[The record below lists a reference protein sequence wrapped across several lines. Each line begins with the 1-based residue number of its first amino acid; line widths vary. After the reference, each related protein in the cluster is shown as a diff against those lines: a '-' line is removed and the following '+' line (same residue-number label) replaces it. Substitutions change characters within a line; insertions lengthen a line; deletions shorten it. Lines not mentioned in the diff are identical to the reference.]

1 MSFTPDLHRLNP
13 EQWRAAM
20 DDVAGGRASPAFAE
34 LCRRLS
40 PQAQLITT
48 PAERQIYARDL
59 AELPSA
65 MAGLFTMMPSLV
77 LQPSTPEDVAEV
89 LRWSRAH
96 NLPVTPRGLASSAYS
111 GAVPTRGGIVL
122 DLVRMNAIGKL
133 NPEIGTI
140 EVQAGVKWGDLDQH
154 LAKHG
159 HEPATYPSSRFSTVG
174 AWAMMGG
181 YGINAFGGGHF
192 SLWIESLQVVLPD
205 GRLIRC
211 EKDTPEFK
219 RFIGTEGQLGVI
231 TSLRLRVKPRMTC
244 LPVLVYCGS
253 SANGITLVEA
263 VIKAGLR
270 ARHIKLLGRRQ
281 MRTLNCLF
289 HEDHPDQAPLY
300 EEQDAVFLTF
310 EAQAELD
317 RFEALLK
324 TLDLP
329 LTLSPRHVASALWHE
344 RFFSMKAKRF
354 GPSLLAAQ
362 VVLPLAQTARYVEEV
377 AALAERFGLH
387 TETETYV
394 ITQPDGSHAALV
406 MPAFTCDARHPAY
419 LLHLA
424 FVQIVTRLGIKLGG
438 RPYAAGLWN
447 GAFAREKYGDRYEA
461 LRAAKRELDPEGLLN
476 PAKFPRVRTRLGWI
490 ADWIFM
496 PSLFRVLMDGLYL
509 VAPLVGAMARLLDRA
524 GRRAV
529 PATPKSN
536 HHVPVPLTDAELEEA
551 VRACTACG
559 DCLPVCPAYL
569 ITADETVVGRTK
581 LRTGLKV
588 LRHQPVD
595 QRESDHTFLCMYCSA
610 CQDVCQSSLP
620 LVSMYEKI
628 EAKLAEQH
636 GRPDNLIA
644 EFLYQAQTSEAFYPF
659 VGASLYPPPQPEMAL
674 VPANVVPV
682 VQTEDTSETTA
693 GFEFPDYD
701 DARPLL
707 DPELIPVN
715 HGAQRAKYHIETVTA
730 APRVPPPG
738 KFRIRRADHCINCGQ
753 CERACVYGVHFRRPD
768 DVRRMAEPADSQCRN
783 CFRCIQECPKLA
795 LTMSL
800 NPEYQAMGRG
810 IFTAD
815 VVSSLMKQAESG
827 QIPVFGQGYRGP
839 FSGPG
844 FDGMWT
850 DMSEIVRPTRDG
862 IHGREY
868 ISTGVML
875 GRRPD
880 RLRIDPRT
888 KTVLAAPERAMLE
901 LPLPVI
907 FGRMPPAV
915 RLPVVTQ
922 VVASAAHHL
931 QTLAEVNIADW
942 HSALDPYA
950 GAIVLQ
956 VAISDVATAAS
967 LIGRVPAVELMGE
980 GEGAIT
986 NSSALVEAIGQ
997 VRQINPATLIAVR
1010 LPVESTTPS
1019 LALEFARN
1027 QAIDIL
1033 WMAGEDGVNTS
1044 PDDAPSLVEGL
1055 PKIHQA
1061 QVEAGIRD
1069 QITLVA
1075 SGGLA
1080 MAEHCPKSFIL
1091 GADAVVVDWPLAI
1104 ALECR
1109 VNGSCVGDECACNL
1123 SALDPD
1129 WGRQRIV
1136 NLMGAW
1142 RLQILEVL
1150 GAMGLREICRLR
1162 GERGRALFAADLE
1175 KQFFVPLM
1183 SQPASVRLPALVNS
1197 K

>member
-1 MSFTPDLHRLNP
+1 MPFTPDLHRLRP

-20 DDVAGGRASPAFAE
+20 DDVVGGRASPAFAE

-48 PAERQIYARDL
+48 PAERQIYAHDL
-59 AELPSA
+59 AELPSP
-65 MAGLFTMMPSLV
+65 MARLFSMMPGLV
-77 LQPSTPEDVAEV
+77 VQPSTPEDVAEV

-96 NLPVTPRGLASSAYS
+96 NLPTTPRGLASSAYS
-111 GAVPTRGGIVL
+111 GAVPTQGGLVL
-122 DLVRMNAIGKL
+122 DLVRMNAIGEL
-133 NPEIGTI
+133 DRETQTI

-154 LAKHG
+154 LAKYDY
-159 HEPATYPSSRFSTVG
+159 EPATYPSSRFSTVG

-192 SLWIESLQVVLPD
+192 SLWIESLKIVLPD

-211 EKDTPEFK
+211 DKGTPEFN

-231 TSLRLRVKPRMTC
+231 TSLRLRVKPRVTC
-244 LPVLVYCGS
+244 LPILVYCGS
-253 SANGITLVEA
+253 GVNGITLVEA
-263 VIKAGLR
+263 IVKAGVP
-270 ARHIKLLGRRQ
+270 AQHIKLLDWRQ
-281 MRTLNCLF
+281 MRSLNRLF
-289 HEDHPDQAPLY
+289 REEHPKKAAMY

-310 EAQAELD
+310 DAQVELD
-317 RFEALLK
+317 TFEALLK

-329 LTLSPRHVASALWHE
+329 LTLAPRHVALALWHE

-362 VVLPLAQTARYVEEV
+362 VVMPLARTAGYVEKV
-377 AALAERFGLH
+377 AALASRFGLH

-406 MPAFTCDARHPAY
+406 MPAFTCDARRLSY

-424 FVQIVTRLGIKLGG
+424 LVQIVTRLGIKLGG

-461 LRAAKRELDPEGLLN
+461 LRAAKRELDPENLLN
-476 PAKFPRVRTRLGWI
+476 PGKFPRVRTRLGPLT
-490 ADWIFM
+490 DWIFAPM
-496 PSLFRVLMDGLYL
+496 VFRVLMDSLYL
-509 VAPLVGAMARLLDRA
+509 AAPLAGAIAQLLDRV
-524 GRRAV
+524 GRRAM
-529 PATPKSN
+529 PAVPKSN
-536 HHVPVPLTDAELEEA
+536 RHVPLPLTDAEFEEA
-551 VRACTACG
+551 IRACTSCG

-581 LRTGLKV
+581 LRTGLKA
-588 LRHQPVD
+588 LHHQPID
-595 QRESDHTFLCMYCSA
+595 RRESDHTFLCMYCSA
-610 CQDVCQSSLP
+610 CEDVCQSSLP

-636 GRPDNLIA
+636 GRPDDLIA

-659 VGASLYPPPQPEMAL
+659 VGASQYPPPQPEMTL
-674 VPANVVPV
+674 VPAGAVPV
-682 VQTEDTSETTA
+682 AQAEDTFRATVSY
-693 GFEFPDYD
+693 EFPDYD
-701 DARPLL
+701 DARPVL
-707 DPELIPVN
+707 DPVLIPVN
-715 HGAQRAKYHIETVTA
+715 HGAQRAKYHIETATA
-730 APRVPPPG
+730 APRAPLPS
-738 KFRIRRADHCINCGQ
+738 KFRIHRAAHCINCAQ

-768 DVRRMAEPADSQCRN
+768 DVRRMAEPDDSQCRN

-810 IFTAD
+810 VFTAD

-827 QIPVFGQGYRGP
+827 QIPVLGQGYRGL

-844 FDGMWT
+844 FDSMWT

-880 RLRIDPRT
+880 RLRIDPQT
-888 KTVLAAPERAMLE
+888 KTVLVASERAMLE

-907 FGRMPPAV
+907 FGRMPRAV

-922 VVASAAHHL
+922 VIAIAAHHL
-931 QTLAEVNIADW
+931 QTLAEVNVADW
-942 HSALDPYA
+942 HSGLDLYA
-950 GAIVLQ
+950 EAVVLQ
-956 VAISDVATAAS
+956 MAISDVEAAAD
-967 LIGRVPAVELMGE
+967 LIKRVLVVELTGE

-986 NSSALVEAIGQ
+986 DSSALIEAIEQ
-997 VRQINPATLIAVR
+997 VRRVNPATLVAVR
-1010 LPVESTTPS
+1010 LPVESTTPG
-1019 LALEFARN
+1019 LALELARN
-1027 QAIDIL
+1027 PAIDIL
-1033 WMAGEDGVNTS
+1033 WVAGEDGVNVS
-1044 PDDAPSLVEGL
+1044 SEAAPNLVAGL
-1055 PKIHQA
+1055 PKIHQVL
-1061 QVEAGIRD
+1061 VEVGIRD

-1091 GADAVVVDWPLAI
+1091 GADAVAVDWPLAI

-1109 VNGSCVGDECACNL
+1109 VNASCVDDECACNL
-1123 SALDPD
+1123 SALDLD

-1175 KQFFVPLM
+1175 KQFFAPLM
-1183 SQPASVRLPALVNS
+1183 SQHTAGRYGIAP
-1197 K
+1197 